1 MESANYEP
9 KKKKKISQEIWKC
22 KISTFFNLNFVFFSL
37 VFPVLAALHCNEN
50 EKKKIYNDLIPY
62 INTIKYI
69 ILFLVYSLHVFCH
82 VLLVYIVYSTV
93 FIYCF
98 LSILHFCFPQ
108 CFPFSVNNL
117 NSGDWFNLNDKKDSL
132 LACLATN
139 VINFRF
145 LFTSLSIDNP
155 FMTSKW
161 EGTIY

>member
-9 KKKKKISQEIWKC
+9 KKKVFHKKFENAKFPHFSIW
-22 KISTFFNLNFVFFSL
+22 ILFFSR

-50 EKKKIYNDLIPY
+50 EKKEICNDLIPY

>member
-1 MESANYEP
+1 MQWKAQIMNQ
-9 KKKKKISQEIWKC
+9 KKKNF
-22 KISTFFNLNFVFFSL
+22 TRNLKMQNFHIFQFEFCFSFCVSCFGGASL
-37 VFPVLAALHCNEN
+37 QRKR
-50 EKKKIYNDLIPY
+50 KKKEIYNDLIPY

-117 NSGDWFNLNDKKDSL
+117 NSGDWIHLNDKKDSL
-132 LACLATN
+132 ATN
-139 VINFRF
+139 VIHFRF
-145 LFTSLSIDNP
+145 IFTSLSIDNP